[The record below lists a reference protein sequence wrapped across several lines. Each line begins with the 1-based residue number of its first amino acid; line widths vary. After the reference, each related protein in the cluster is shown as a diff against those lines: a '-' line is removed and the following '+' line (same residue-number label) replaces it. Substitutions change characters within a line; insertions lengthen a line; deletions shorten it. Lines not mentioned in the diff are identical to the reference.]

1 MTKPITDR
9 PLKTAG
15 QKPWVYDEAIALEVC
30 ERLSEGES
38 LRSICEDPRLP
49 SHQTIYKWAAVQPI
63 FKTAYARAR
72 EAQMER
78 WSDDIVEI
86 ADEAATATG
95 ERIDKEGTVEAIV
108 DPGVIQAAKLRI
120 DTRKFLMAKLAP
132 QRYGERV
139 DLNVSGSVEVS
150 ALSDEELEA
159 RTRAR
164 LVALGVAV
172 AGPLLL
178 ALPGAA
184 QEPTPI
190 PTPEPEPTDGEST
203 PTAGEPE
210 PTAGES
216 TPGPRSTRK
225 KSANDLLGLVV

>member
-1 MTKPITDR
+1 MTKPITHR
-9 PLKTAG
+9 PLKPAG

-72 EAQMER
+72 EAQMDK

-86 ADEAATATG
+86 ADDAKNDYVDRIGKDG
-95 ERIDKEGTVEAIV
+95 EVERV
-108 DPGVIQAAKLRI
+108 PDPELMQRSKLRI
-120 DTRKFLMAKLAP
+120 DTRKWVMSKLAAK
-132 QRYGERV
+132 RYGDKIDV
-139 DLNVSGSVEVS
+139 NVSATVEVS
-150 ALSDEELEA
+150 ALSDAELEA

-164 LVALGVAV
+164 LVALGVEV

-178 ALPGAA
+178 ALPGSTG
-184 QEPTPI
+184 TP
-190 PTPEPEPTDGEST
+190 PPEPVEPV
-203 PTAGEPE
+203 AGRPE
-210 PTAGES
+210 LDAD
-216 TPGPRSTRK
+216 PGPVRK